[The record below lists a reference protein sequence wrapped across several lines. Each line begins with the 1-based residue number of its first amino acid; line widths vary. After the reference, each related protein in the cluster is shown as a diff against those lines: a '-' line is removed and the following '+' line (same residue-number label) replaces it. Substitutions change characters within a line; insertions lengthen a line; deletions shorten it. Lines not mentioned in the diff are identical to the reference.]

1 MTEEIL
7 NNASFKAEASGLL
20 SDRQSHKAE
29 ASGLPSDRQSQK
41 AEIEAL
47 LFVSERPL
55 LLEQI
60 KPVFENLDVSQI
72 RKLILELKSDFE
84 FSGRGLRIEEIA
96 GGFQLVT
103 ALETAPLLKKFYKLR
118 DIQRL
123 SGPALETLA
132 IIAYKQPL
140 TRLDIES
147 LRGVNVD
154 GVIKS
159 LSEKNLIRISGRKDV
174 PGRPFVYGTTRQFL
188 EYFGLSSLEDM
199 PKIEEFAK
207 AAASGLPSDKPEG
220 NGAASDSRSHK
231 QSHKSPEP
239 ANMLL
244 SLSNKQNES
253 VENKTSGD

>member
-7 NNASFKAEASGLL
+7 NNASF
-20 SDRQSHKAE
+20 KAE

-55 LLEQI
+55 QLEQI

-207 AAASGLPSDKPEG
+207 AAASGLPSDK
-220 NGAASDSRSHK
+220 

-244 SLSNKQNES
+244 SLSNKKDKNG
-253 VENKTSGD
+253 T

>member
-7 NNASFKAEASGLL
+7 NNASF
-20 SDRQSHKAE
+20 KAE

-207 AAASGLPSDKPEG
+207 PAGGACLPARQGLPSDSRSHRQSHKAEASGLPSD
-220 NGAASDSRSHK
+220 R

-244 SLSNKQNES
+244 SLSNKKDKNG
-253 VENKTSGD
+253 T

>member
-1 MTEEIL
+1 MNEETF
-7 NNASFKAEASGLL
+7 NKAA
-20 SDRQSHKAE
+20 
-29 ASGLPSDRQSQK
+29 
-41 AEIEAL
+41 IEAL

-55 LLEQI
+55 QLEQI
-60 KPVFENLDVSQI
+60 NPVLENLDASQI
-72 RKLILELKSDFE
+72 RKIILELKSDFE

-118 DIQRL
+118 DSKQL

-199 PKIEEFAK
+199 PKIGEFA
-207 AAASGLPSDKPEG
+207 
-220 NGAASDSRSHK
+220 RSHPAAGGAISK
-231 QSHKSPEP
+231 AKSSEP

>member
-1 MTEEIL
+1 MSEETF
-7 NNASFKAEASGLL
+7 NNIKAAV
-20 SDRQSHKAE
+20 
-29 ASGLPSDRQSQK
+29 
-41 AEIEAL
+41 EAL

-55 LLEQI
+55 QLEQI
-60 KPVFENLDVSQI
+60 KPVFEELDTGQI
-72 RKLILELKSDFE
+72 RKIILELKSDFE

-103 ALETAPLLKKFYKLR
+103 ALETAPVLKKFYKLR
-118 DIQRL
+118 DSKQL

-199 PKIEEFAK
+199 PKIEEFIHLPQ
-207 AAASGLPSDKPEG
+207 SGLP
-220 NGAASDSRSHK
+220 
-231 QSHKSPEP
+231 
-239 ANMLL
+239 LL
-244 SLSNKQNES
+244 SLSNKSNANLEERQNEPGRIA
-253 VENKTSGD
+253 KTD